1 MTDNQFIKKP
11 SGFNK
16 QRLDSFVK
24 SVKTN
29 KQDVQ
34 KKELDEALA
43 LHTQLVA
50 KEMMQRAMQLPAFP
64 DLQQSYMNQIMQQ
77 MQPMQQMPQAAYGME
92 IGAVMPSISSPFTYP
107 SQQNLT
113 PPNSDM
119 FKKNADKYEGKGMS
133 AFKNLFTTAAN
144 AVLNP
149 AIQEYNQKVYNAKQK
164 AAENDEDTEETD
176 VPGAK
181 LGGLIKAQKG
191 LSWEEYLK
199 KRGVTDKEMLALTQ
213 EQIDRGI
220 KQIKRQESVNGQ
232 YDIKNDIYN
241 NVLASLVDDYNK
253 VYPLSENGS
262 RSTIKN
268 VLSDFNVN
276 NSYKELGL
284 TQKEAEALYRKTS
297 LDPALNQKYIDAYF
311 NSGNKYNSQELKDKG
326 SGYRDVPVKWVD
338 AYPKQKIQ
346 GIPNTNTE
354 FPGQL
359 RMDAGNMFRMPVLY
373 DDQTLGQQDA
383 SLLGAK
389 WMRDYYN
396 GAPGAEDNT
405 NKSNRDEHYYPAIY
419 PKPNYSVTGVNPTM
433 QTYQYKDENGNIV
446 TGEQP
451 AVSMQDSQ
459 NLGDNQYYD
468 YNTGPWV
475 KNYNNKM
482 NLYDITQENLARLG
496 QYDPNY
502 RIQSAPLTEDDRRV
516 AGYESQYIND
526 PNVGF
531 YQVSDEEN
539 NRIPCKDC
547 GTLQGSTSS
556 SDADNYYQTYDVQY
570 PSKGILKPKDL
581 ERSKEHYTIKQSGNP
596 GHSYMWKYT
605 DDGKGGY
612 NQELQ
617 GSVFTRDFLNDEQQ
631 VQYDAPTGGS
641 WVVDYDPAVH
651 KVYQDQR
658 DVTQT
663 IEGERGWEQRDQN
676 NLNRA
681 QQQVEQEK
689 AARELWEKQQKEKQ
703 KKRIADANG
712 QYAYGGVIDPEK
724 PWRHKS
730 KSKDGNY
737 LYNRVGTNAIQ
748 DYDKS
753 TVRRTLKGFITG
765 APKPTEAPDTKY
777 MPAKFA
783 MGGDL
788 PKAQIMGTTGST
800 FGSNGS
806 KPKEVQDAETALQE
820 NLDRYQSDEPVYD
833 NQGNLITKEQLQQAT
848 RDAYNAYYQAVGQA
862 IKDNPTPSMGG
873 PGDMSYMYNYPT
885 RDGLNLPNVNISG
898 PGVMPELY
906 KGIAT
911 AQKYTDMGMEY
922 PGLDQ
927 YLGLNAQRRLEIN
940 NVNYSPNYKAMY
952 NDALSKGQRDRFQT
966 NIEATPT
973 AAGRFLD
980 KIGIGK
986 MFDTKNYSITENV
999 LPEGQSIFDPERLAE
1014 SQRKQTLLANEDMPG
1029 GGLFQTDEMDPY
1041 IWENRTRR
1049 DRRDVLQGAGIDP
1062 SRKNLRRLGE
1072 NYFENLKQDRIREE
1086 AEASREGYENT
1097 LAAEDAATKRDV
1109 SIATIGKRPRNAWD
1123 LVGTGVQSAPPA
1135 PAVTGPNNAVVPAAV
1150 TTAQPNVVTPNPT
1163 TSQTSTYT
1171 PPAFDLN
1178 RTQSQIVKTEGEWFG
1193 TKPAGLAL
1201 PNNYDPSWKNYGV
1214 DKSTG
1219 QSMYPNANKVK
1230 QDWDSVMAKDP
1241 KKKALWESFN
1251 DMPAPIREI
1260 AADQLFNASY
1270 DPRVMVLG
1278 AAGVDKGYTGNGSP
1292 VTSNPEYRK
1301 WLKTNADQLWKDNK
1315 DLINQ
1320 QYADDPQAFT
1330 SSITDNRKVIYA
1342 NLRTEDLPGGIR
1354 TDFPSNSGGPGT
1366 QYNAWSGRSGA
1377 VQDYV
1382 DKTYFDPSTGY
1393 TAPQYFKQKGGSQI
1407 PMFQIEGEYPGID
1420 WEPFETGPFAKKKG
1434 PFFNNDRNKITL
1446 GLPEAF
1452 PDANKMRTFFDTGE
1466 APLTAEA
1473 FSKELDKWV
1482 PKYTGREPQELA
1494 TATYDAKIKSNI
1506 APTTYL
1512 TMANATGK
1520 YLANNIFGR
1529 DERKRAEE
1537 QYRKSRFLENNLALT
1552 SPDTQFD
1559 PRLRGFDRTT
1569 DAFAG
1574 APYAGAQVQ
1583 YSQPLIAMGQRGTEI
1598 PISMQEG
1605 GVYTLTPEM
1614 IKQIIENGGEIEYVD
1629 ESNNFANPFNQ

>member
-16 QRLDSFVK
+16 QRLDSFIR

-50 KEMMQRAMQLPAFP
+50 QDMMQRAMQLPAFP
-64 DLQQSYMNQIMQQ
+64 DLQQAYINQGMQQ
-77 MQPMQQMPQAAYGME
+77 LQPMQRIPQAAYGME
-92 IGAVMPSISSPFTYP
+92 IGAVMPSINSPFTYP

-149 AIQEYNQKVYNAKQK
+149 AIQEYNQNVYNAKQK
-164 AAENDEDTEETD
+164 AAAKDDDEE
-176 VPGAK
+176 VPEAK
-181 LGGLIKAQKG
+181 LGGLIKAQIIGELNGDPWEKQLMRGVSGYSPAPRPPVKQNLVGDVRKAERPTAVASTTSVKSAIPRHWTDEAGNQRTATEIKAIEAELEKARQAEINAEKAKIAERAAADKARLQQVAQEQFGVDISQVDNYNKYDDGTWAPKTEKQKQFEAGIGDLNQTEFAEQNIANRKTTEEELIDLAKELPFALLGTGAYSQAFKMLKGARNAAPAAGAQLFGEAQAFEKVPFKPWESKG
-191 LSWEEYLK
+191 LPAKEAIVTESDFWKTADLK
-199 KRGVTDKEMLALTQ
+199 KTVEALKKQNKAWDDLYNEYEIIDADLAK
-213 EQIDRGI
+213 RGI
-220 KQIKRQESVNGQ
+220 KTNGTPNA
-232 YDIKNDIYN
+232 IN
-241 NVLASLVDDYNK
+241 NL
-253 VYPLSENGS
+253 YP
-262 RSTIKN
+262 
-268 VLSDFNVN
+268 
-276 NSYKELGL
+276 
-284 TQKEAEALYRKTS
+284 
-297 LDPALNQKYIDAYF
+297 
-311 NSGNKYNSQELKDKG
+311 ELKVKFDKLVANKPAEIN
-326 SGYRDVPVKWVD
+326 SK
-338 AYPKQKIQ
+338 
-346 GIPNTNTE
+346 
-354 FPGQL
+354 
-359 RMDAGNMFRMPVLY
+359 
-373 DDQTLGQQDA
+373 TL
-383 SLLGAK
+383 
-389 WMRDYYN
+389 
-396 GAPGAEDNT
+396 T
-405 NKSNRDEHYYPAIY
+405 
-419 PKPNYSVTGVNPTM
+419 T
-433 QTYQYKDENGNIV
+433 
-446 TGEQP
+446 
-451 AVSMQDSQ
+451 
-459 NLGDNQYYD
+459 
-468 YNTGPWV
+468 
-475 KNYNNKM
+475 
-482 NLYDITQENLARLG
+482 
-496 QYDPNY
+496 
-502 RIQSAPLTEDDRRV
+502 
-516 AGYESQYIND
+516 
-526 PNVGF
+526 
-531 YQVSDEEN
+531 
-539 NRIPCKDC
+539 
-547 GTLQGSTSS
+547 
-556 SDADNYYQTYDVQY
+556 
-570 PSKGILKPKDL
+570 
-581 ERSKEHYTIKQSGNP
+581 
-596 GHSYMWKYT
+596 
-605 DDGKGGY
+605 
-612 NQELQ
+612 
-617 GSVFTRDFLNDEQQ
+617 
-631 VQYDAPTGGS
+631 
-641 WVVDYDPAVH
+641 
-651 KVYQDQR
+651 
-658 DVTQT
+658 
-663 IEGERGWEQRDQN
+663 
-676 NLNRA
+676 
-681 QQQVEQEK
+681 EQEK
-689 AARELWEKQQKEKQ
+689 YLKDLLLPAIIDNTIPYFRASYGPEAFANSISRQDWSPLKSGFQPEGTIEDLILRRTQNKN
-703 KKRIADANG
+703 INDILDANIDISKIKDPLATVNIDG
-712 QYAYGGVIDPEK
+712 VTYKVGDILDFKNRGSNYELTPRKFFWNQKGGNI
-724 PWRHKS
+724 
-730 KSKDGNY
+730 
-737 LYNRVGTNAIQ
+737 
-748 DYDKS
+748 
-753 TVRRTLKGFITG
+753 
-765 APKPTEAPDTKY
+765 PT
-777 MPAKFA
+777 AK
-783 MGGDL
+783 MSGDL

-800 FGSNGS
+800 FGPGTG

-833 NQGNLITKEQLQQAT
+833 NQGNLITKEQLQQAAQ
-848 RDAYNAYYQAVGQA
+848 DAYNAYYQAVGQA

-927 YLGLNAQRRLEIN
+927 YLGLNAQRRLEID

-966 NIEATPT
+966 NIEAAPT

-986 MFDTKNYSITENV
+986 MFDTKNYNITENV

-1123 LVGTGVQSAPPA
+1123 LVGTGVQSVPPA
-1135 PAVTGPNNAVVPAAV
+1135 PAVIGPNNAVVPAAV

-1163 TSQTSTYT
+1163 TSQTSAYT

-1178 RTQSQIVKTEGEWFG
+1178 RTQNQIVKTEGEWFG

-1201 PNNYDPSWKNYGV
+1201 PDNYDPNWKNYAV
-1214 DKSTG
+1214 DKSAG
-1219 QSMYPNANKVK
+1219 QYMYPNANKVK

-1260 AADQLFNASY
+1260 AADQVFNAGY

-1278 AAGVDKGYTGNGSP
+1278 AAGVDKGYTGKGSP

-1330 SSITDNRKVIYA
+1330 SSITDNRKVIYG
-1342 NLRTEDLPGGIR
+1342 NLRTDDLAGGVL

-1393 TAPQYFKQKGGSQI
+1393 TAPQYFKQKGGSQL

-1482 PKYTGREPQELA
+1482 PKYTGQEPQELA
-1494 TATYDAKIKSNI
+1494 TATYNAKIKSNI

>member
-1 MTDNQFIKKP
+1 MIDNQFIKKP

-64 DLQQSYMNQIMQQ
+64 DLQQAYINQGMQQ
-77 MQPMQQMPQAAYGME
+77 MQPMQPMPQIPQAAYGME
-92 IGAVMPSISSPFTYP
+92 IGAVMPSINSPFTYP

-164 AAENDEDTEETD
+164 AAADEEETD
-176 VPGAK
+176 VPEAK

-191 LSWEEYLK
+191 LTWAEYLK
-199 KRGVTDKEMLALTQ
+199 KSGITDKDILALTQ
-213 EQIDRGI
+213 EQIDQGVGGI
-220 KQIKRQESVNGQ
+220 EKQEAIDGK

-241 NVLASLVDDYNK
+241 STLSSLIDAYNRL
-253 VYPLSENGS
+253 YPLSEDGS

-268 VLSDFNVN
+268 AMSDYYVYN
-276 NSYKELGL
+276 NYKDYGL
-284 TQKEAEALYRKTS
+284 TKKEADSLYGKES
-297 LDPALNQKYIDAYF
+297 IDPALNQKYIDMYVK
-311 NSGNKYNSQELKDKG
+311 SRNKYNNQDLKNKG
-326 SGYRDVPVKWVD
+326 NNYRDVPVEWVD
-338 AYPKQKIQ
+338 AYPKQTLK
-346 GIPNTNTE
+346 GIENTNTE

-396 GAPGAEDNT
+396 GAPGAEDNAD
-405 NKSNRDEHYYPAIY
+405 KSNRDQHYYPAIY

-433 QTYQYKDENGNIV
+433 QTYQYKDEYGNIV

-451 AVSMQDSQ
+451 AMSMEDSQ

-482 NLYDITQENLARLG
+482 KLYDITQQNLARLG

-502 RIQSAPLTEDDRRV
+502 RIQSMPLTEDDRRV
-516 AGYESQYIND
+516 AGYENQYIND
-526 PNVGF
+526 PTVGF
-531 YQVSDEEN
+531 YQEFEN
-539 NRIPCKDC
+539 EGLSKKPCKDC
-547 GTLQGSTSS
+547 GTLQGSTVSA
-556 SDADNYYQTYDVQY
+556 DADNYYQTYGVQY
-570 PSKGILKPKDL
+570 PSKGILSKKDL
-581 ERSKEHYTIKQSGNP
+581 ERSKEHYTIKDSGNP
-596 GHSYMWKYT
+596 GHSYLWKYT

-612 NQELQ
+612 MQELQ
-617 GSVFTRDFLNDEQQ
+617 GSVFNRDFLNDEQQ
-631 VQYDAPTGGS
+631 VQYDSNTGGD
-641 WVVDYDPAVH
+641 WVVNYDPNVDKG
-651 KVYQDQR
+651 KVYQDQHIINK
-658 DVTQT
+658 T
-663 IEGERGWEQRDQN
+663 IEDERGWEQRDQN
-676 NLNRA
+676 NLNRE
-681 QQQVEQEK
+681 QQRIEQEK
-689 AARELWEKQQKEKQ
+689 AYREQWEKEQREKQ
-703 KKRIADANG
+703 NKKIKANG
-712 QYAYGGVIDPEK
+712 QYAYGGTAGPGKPKIDFTSK
-724 PWRHKS
+724 TKS
-730 KSKDGNY
+730 SDENY
-737 LYNRVGTNAIQ
+737 ITKQIF
-748 DYDKS
+748 YDDNTAENKN
-753 TVRRTLKGFITG
+753 RRTLKGFITG
-765 APKPTEAPDTKY
+765 APKPGEPGG
-777 MPAKFA
+777 PPKFA

-800 FGSNGS
+800 FGPSTG

-862 IKDNPTPSMGG
+862 VKDNPTPSFGG

-885 RDGLNLPNVNISG
+885 RDGLNLPNVNVSG
-898 PGVMPELY
+898 PGVTPELY
-906 KGIAT
+906 NSTAA
-911 AQKYTDMGMEY
+911 AQKYTNMGSDY
-922 PGLDQ
+922 PGLGA
-927 YLGLNAQRRLEIN
+927 YIGLSPQRRLESN
-940 NVNYSPNYKAMY
+940 DMNYSPNYKAMY
-952 NDALSKGQRDRFQT
+952 NDALSKGQYDRFET
-966 NIEATPT
+966 NITANPT
-973 AAGRFLD
+973 VAGSILD
-980 KIGIGK
+980 KLGVGK
-986 MFDTKNYSITENV
+986 MFATRNYDISQNI
-999 LPEGQSIFDPERLAE
+999 LPEGQSILDPERLAE
-1014 SQRKQTLLANEDMPG
+1014 NQRRQTLLANQDLPG

-1049 DRRDVLQGAGIDP
+1049 DRRDVLEGAGIDP

-1072 NYFENLKQDRIREE
+1072 DYFENLKQDRIRED

-1097 LAAEDAATKRDV
+1097 LAEKEAATKRDV

-1123 LVGTGVQSAPPA
+1123 LVGTGVQSVPPA
-1135 PAVTGPNNAVVPAAV
+1135 QNVVVPPPVNA
-1150 TTAQPNVVTPNPT
+1150 TQPNVVNPNPT
-1163 TSQTSTYT
+1163 TSPTAPYT
-1171 PPAFDLN
+1171 PPAFDLG
-1178 RTQSQIVKTEGEWFG
+1178 RTQNQIVKTEGEWFG

-1201 PNNYDPSWKNYGV
+1201 PDNYDKDWRNYAI
-1214 DKSTG
+1214 DKSAG
-1219 QSMYPNANKVK
+1219 PFMYPDANKVG
-1230 QDWDSVMAKDP
+1230 QDWNAVMAKYP
-1241 KKKALWESFN
+1241 KKKAMWESFN

-1260 AADQLFNASY
+1260 AADQVFNAGY

-1278 AAGVDKGYTGNGSP
+1278 AAGVDKGYTGKGSP
-1292 VTSNPEYRK
+1292 VTSNPEYRS

-1330 SSITDNRKVIYA
+1330 SSITDNRKIIYK
-1342 NLRTEDLPGGIR
+1342 NLRTEDLPGGVL

-1393 TAPQYFKQKGGSQI
+1393 TAPQYFKQAGGTML

-1420 WEPFETGPFAKKKG
+1420 WEPFQTGPFAKKKG

-1473 FSKELDKWV
+1473 FSKELDKYV
-1482 PKYTGREPQELA
+1482 PKYTGQEPQELA
-1494 TATYDAKIKSNI
+1494 TATGSAKIKSNI

-1512 TMANATGK
+1512 TMANTTGK
-1520 YLANNIFGR
+1520 YLADNIFGR
-1529 DERKRAEE
+1529 DERKRAQE
-1537 QYRKSRFLENNLALT
+1537 QYKKSRFLENNLALT

-1598 PISMQEG
+1598 PITMQEG